1 MNSYHPTLANLKVL
15 IVEDLP
21 PAMALMK
28 MLLRDLGIE
37 EIYSACDGREAQ
49 TFLDNTEDMVDI
61 IICDWNM
68 PNATGLELLQ
78 QVRTV
83 FPDMLFMMVTAN
95 ADELS
100 VKNAMNFGVDA
111 YIVKPYT
118 PRQIERK
125 LMSLVQKL

>member
-1 MNSYHPTLANLKVL
+1 MSQKPLDLSRLRVL
-15 IVEDLP
+15 VVEDLP
-21 PAMALMK
+21 PALTLMK

-37 EIYSACDGREAQ
+37 DIFSACDGREAQ
-49 TFLDNTEDMVDI
+49 TFLDDSDGKVDI

-83 FPDMLFMMVTAN
+83 FPEMLFMMVTAN
-95 ADELS
+95 ADEMS
-100 VKNAMNFGVDA
+100 VKNAMKFGVDA

-125 LMSLVQKL
+125 LISLAQKL